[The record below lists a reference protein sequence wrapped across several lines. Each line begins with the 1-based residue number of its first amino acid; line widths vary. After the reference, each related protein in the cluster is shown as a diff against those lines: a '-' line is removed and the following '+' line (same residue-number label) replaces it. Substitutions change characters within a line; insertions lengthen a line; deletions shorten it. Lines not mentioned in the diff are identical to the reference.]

1 MADSLMPPH
10 KSGGSGFI
18 IAAIVMLLLVGGL
31 VLWKTRGKD
40 EPKEATNVPPPPT
53 TTRAPVLEQ
62 PPPPPPPPEPDAG
75 EKKKPTNGKVKYV
88 GSGGCT
94 GECKGTASA
103 SLRSALRSRAGQARG
118 CYERGLRQNSMLQG
132 KIVVSIRVGPSG
144 QVCSAGIASNSVG
157 DPGVA
162 SCVLGMFRSGT
173 FPAPQGGCVDAQVP
187 MNFVPKS

>member
-1 MADSLMPPH
+1 MPPH

-18 IAAIVMLLLVGGL
+18 VAAIVMLLLVGGL
-31 VLWKTRGKD
+31 VLWKTRGKE
-40 EPKEATNVPPPPT
+40 EPKQATNVPPPPT
-53 TTRAPVLEQ
+53 TTQPPVLEQ

-75 EKKKPTNGKVKYV
+75 EKKQPSNGKVKYTG

-103 SLRSALRSRAGQARG
+103 GLRSALRSRAGQARG
-118 CYERGLRQNSMLQG
+118 CYERGLRQNAMLQG

-162 SCVLGMFRSGT
+162 SCVLGMFRSGS

-187 MNFVPKS
+187 MNFIPKS